1 MFRLIIGCLKK
12 TIDFSS
18 RADRREYWAWVL
30 FWWVAVFFLQ
40 FLEIALGSLGVLQ
53 LVSALTG
60 YFFIF
65 FAVAFLPSLAVATR
79 RLHDTGTSGWLLLI
93 AVIPIFG
100 PLILLPWLVRK
111 GDPKNN
117 RYGSPPNYYEE
128 EIAIDETETL
138 GQCSGC
144 GEKIEIKGDAVFC
157 PKCGRPI

>member
-30 FWWVAVFFLQ
+30 FWWAVVFFLW
-40 FLEIALGSLGVLQ
+40 FLEIATIGRFGVLLLGS
-53 LVSALTG
+53 
-60 YFFIF
+60 YPFF

-93 AVIPIFG
+93 AVIPLFG

-128 EIAIDETETL
+128 KIAIDETKTL

-157 PKCGRPI
+157 HKCGRPI